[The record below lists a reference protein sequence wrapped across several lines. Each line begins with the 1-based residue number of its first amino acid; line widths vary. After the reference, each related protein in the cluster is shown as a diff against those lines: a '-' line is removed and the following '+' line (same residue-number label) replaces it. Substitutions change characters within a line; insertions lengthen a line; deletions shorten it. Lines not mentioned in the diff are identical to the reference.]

1 MRALAWRNAPAVDA
15 LTVADLGDLFD
26 LDAQPEFLLVGTGAG
41 LRQPPRAFVREL
53 EGRGIGVEVM
63 DSRAAA
69 RASSRCS
76 ATSSA
81 TRPSCRSSEGF
92 PAPPCA
98 FLFLCLLL
106 GQVPAP
112 LGAGE
117 EEKRYGHGAA
127 QPPIAAEFRSGLL
140 TELPGET
147 GSFDLGVCSLALTH
161 LEDPAPAIS
170 ELARVVREG
179 GRVVISDVHPFFIA
193 LGAQAAY
200 RVGDERAGYVV
211 NFVHWPSMYL
221 NAFRAAGLRVHGCHE
236 LLYRREEVE
245 LWAGRVTV
253 DTELIAD
260 ALVGLP
266 AVIVWDLARL
276 NGGNQVSP
284 VGPLLND

>member
-1 MRALAWRNAPAVDA
+1 MPARSVSEGYAEWAAGYDVAANPILHLEGPFTAELFSRMERGTALDAACGTGRQTEALARLGHRVVGVDA
-15 LTVADLGDLFD
+15 T
-26 LDAQPEFLLVGTGAG
+26 PEML
-41 LRQPPRAFVREL
+41 
-53 EGRGIGVEVM
+53 
-63 DSRAAA
+63 A
-69 RASSRCS
+69 RARE
-76 ATSSA
+76 
-81 TRPSCRSSEGF
+81 R
-92 PAPPCA
+92 
-98 FLFLCLLL
+98 
-106 GQVPAP
+106 VP
-112 LGAGE
+112 
-117 EEKRYGHGAA
+117 
-127 QPPIAAEFRSGLL
+127 AAEFRSGLL